1 MCMKGVRNILRPMV
15 MLASLLSIALC
26 FVACKNETDTT
37 LNQQQKSIENYLRS
51 SHNPRLVEESEVG
64 DSMSENPPFYTRWDM
79 DIYRYIATYYDL
91 DRDKWPEIVNG
102 TTFDMTYSAY
112 IFKSSAPTFT
122 DLFATND
129 AENLQKLQDAGLNT
143 SYEWSSEPMR
153 ITLGKGELLSSLET
167 ALEGCREGDEV
178 EIYLTYP
185 EAYGNKYI
193 GKVPSKSSQMWVIKI
208 DKVIK

>member
-1 MCMKGVRNILRPMV
+1 MCMKGVRNILRPVV

-79 DIYRYIATYYDL
+79 DIYRYIATYYDGG
-91 DRDKWPEIVNG
+91 RDEQPVIEDG
-102 TTFDMTYSAY
+102 TTFDITYSAY
-112 IFKSSAPTFT
+112 IFDGKTPTIT
-122 DLFATND
+122 GLFATND
-129 AENLQKLQDAGLNT
+129 AENLKKLQDAGLNT
-143 SYEWSSEPMR
+143 SYEWTSEPMQ
-153 ITLGKGELLSSLET
+153 ITLGNGELLGSLEI

-193 GKVPSKSSQMWVIKI
+193 GKVPSKSAQMWVIKI
-208 DKVIK
+208 ENVTK